1 MLPPARKEI
10 RKMTQSRNVPSRTVQ
25 GVSQADSKQRVLVA
39 AVLIVVIPAAVP
51 FVSSIPLYITGSSA
65 TIALVGNT
73 NVTILKRLVA
83 VLMCIVGLATVS
95 LSIARFVVV
104 VVVSG
109 LRLVIVLGFVVRMI
123 ITVRLVV
130 IVVV

>member
-1 MLPPARKEI
+1 
-10 RKMTQSRNVPSRTVQ
+10 MTQSRNVPSRTVQ